1 VDNLHELVSRLIVD
15 TKGSSD
21 SSFFSITADSSLAAF
36 LPELLLCA
44 TILAMLFVRLFSLGK
59 YVNAFYIALPG
70 TLAALYFAASAG
82 GMLGPAGGAGLHSG
96 ERMEI
101 FTGMLVYDS
110 FSVFIRAALLLFGV
124 LFLFFTKISGIPD
137 HDDGPDIYTLV
148 LGSTLGMCLMASAN
162 HLLMVFMGVEMAS
175 VPSYVLAGL
184 MKGRRQAS
192 EASLKYAV
200 YGAGAAGVML
210 YGISLLAGLLN
221 TAHLPTMA
229 QVLAEKLHTFQ
240 ASEQLVLV
248 FGALLISVGIAFK
261 LSAVPFH
268 FWCPDVFEGATA
280 EVNAF
285 LSVASKAAALALL
298 VRVVVGIG
306 MIAPHGHLP
315 GERTAAMAKPT
326 EASVALF
333 NVAEESVKPGAAHS
347 PSDAKPHDS
356 ASADATAA
364 LLPVRDFMGKVIAF
378 FAIITCTFGNL
389 AAYGQTNIKRL
400 LAYSTIA
407 HAGYMMMAVA
417 ALIAL
422 AGVNSTSA
430 KDAAAALAIYVGVYL
445 FMNLG
450 AFAVVAFLRNAMRSE
465 NIADYAGLI
474 RRCPMTVICFAAIL
488 FSLIG
493 LPPLAGFYGK
503 FAIFASLADGYTLLK
518 GSGAGFYLMLLL
530 VVGGINT
537 AISLFYYLRVV
548 KVMTIDPEPRD
559 RPPFAYSDVSLAGA
573 YLWLITL
580 PTLALMIYP
589 SGLTAL
595 ARAAAEHL
603 F

>member
-1 VDNLHELVSRLIVD
+1 MDNLHELVSRLIVD
-15 TKGSSD
+15 TKGSPD
-21 SSFFSITADSSLAAF
+21 ASFFVITADSSLAAF

-70 TLAALYFAASAG
+70 TLAALYFAASSG
-82 GMLGPAGGAGLHSG
+82 GLLGDAGGAGMHSG

-110 FSVFIRAALLLFGV
+110 FSVFIRAALLLFVV

-137 HDDGPDIYTLV
+137 HDDGPDIYSLV
-148 LGSTLGMCLMASAN
+148 LGATLGMCLMATAN
-162 HLLMVFMGVEMAS
+162 HLLMVFLAVEMAS

-184 MKGRRQAS
+184 MKGRRKAS
-192 EASLKYAV
+192 EAALKYAV

-229 QVLAEKLHTFQ
+229 QVLSEKIHTLGT
-240 ASEQLVLV
+240 SEQLVLV
-248 FGALLISVGIAFK
+248 FGALMISVGICFK

-298 VRVVVGIG
+298 VRVVIG
-306 MIAPHGHLP
+306 LGTIAPHSHLP
-315 GERTAAMAKPT
+315 GERTAALAAPAA
-326 EASVALF
+326 ERSLADFHVAHEPHTA
-333 NVAEESVKPGAAHS
+333 AEGHS
-347 PSDAKPHDS
+347 PSDAKHEGNTS
-356 ASADATAA
+356 
-364 LLPVRDFMGKVIAF
+364 LLPVRDFTGKLIAF

-422 AGVNSTSA
+422 AGIHDA
-430 KDAAAALAIYVGVYL
+430 AAREAAAALAIYIGVYL

-465 NIADYAGLI
+465 DIADYAGLI

-503 FAIFASLADGYTLLK
+503 FAIFSSLADGYSLLK
-518 GSGAGFYLMLLL
+518 GSGQGFYLLLLL
-530 VVGGINT
+530 VFGGINT

-573 YLWLITL
+573 FLWLITL

-589 SGLTAL
+589 AALNAL
-595 ARAAAEHL
+595 ATAAAEHL